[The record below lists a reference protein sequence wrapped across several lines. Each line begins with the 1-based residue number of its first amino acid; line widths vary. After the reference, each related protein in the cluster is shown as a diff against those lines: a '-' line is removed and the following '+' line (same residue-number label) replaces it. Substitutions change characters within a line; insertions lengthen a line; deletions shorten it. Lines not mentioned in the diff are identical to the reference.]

1 MDVVSPYAHQA
12 KHIGLWSKERE
23 DEVGEVI
30 ATDLHGTRPVTS
42 SPNNLVILQEQ
53 VEEMKKKEERMEK
66 KMAELTAENKRL
78 TEPLQKAREE
88 VEELRRQLANYEKDK
103 ETLRVCAAVLS
114 LHVESLVLR

>member
-1 MDVVSPYAHQA
+1 
-12 KHIGLWSKERE
+12 
-23 DEVGEVI
+23 
-30 ATDLHGTRPVTS
+30 
-42 SPNNLVILQEQ
+42 
-53 VEEMKKKEERMEK
+53 MKKKEERMEK